1 MKKTNKLGYNWNWLE
16 TVGDGEI
23 KKLKV
28 ENGIQIRFIV
38 FYLFFFSFLKMGKLN
53 EVLRS
58 FKRRKETCRLDY
70 MVLWGASTVCE

>member
-38 FYLFFFSFLKMGKLN
+38 FYLFFSH
-53 EVLRS
+53 
-58 FKRRKETCRLDY
+58 FKKWE
-70 MVLWGASTVCE
+70 S